1 MSPEQPD
8 RCRSS
13 SSASTFWDYLRA
25 WVSFAPIQILVLIV
39 AWGILF
45 LRGLSH
51 VPVQPILLGD
61 SLGYLQ
67 AYEIRPHGYPLFLEA
82 YRFVVG
88 DLSYLPHTQWLLLA
102 SSSLLLS
109 LAVGWRVNNVLA
121 AGLIVAYLAFR
132 PFTYSDLV
140 MSDPLYEAL
149 LVSAAACLVWYFS
162 LSRIWLLAVASAL
175 LGMALI
181 TRTIGYSIVPVFAI
195 CVALSYRSGQ
205 QVRRSVVIIAATLPF
220 LIWCAIGAGSNLLR
234 YGHFRI
240 GSHAGQSLVGK
251 GLLLAQPLSGDNRFN
266 SVDWV
271 PELVLPARKA
281 LASIHDVVLK
291 ALIIRQYYEVLRFDV
306 VFPRF
311 DERLPGWHGNSAYE
325 HDRFERSLAIEY
337 IRNDLRGYGRL
348 VALDYLSLWALPHL
362 LTANEHEFLEHSYRS
377 LGPLPFL
384 AEFEAAHRPL
394 DDYYQVVPLPSMRR
408 QVLVIRAANIA
419 FLIASAA
426 LALMLVNSTSRN
438 QLLERG
444 VDALFLTGCVHASYL
459 ATALVEGGL
468 ERYTAPTWP
477 LMIAAIILVM
487 YICAQN
493 WPGSARV
500 RTHPPG
506 GSTRPAPQ
514 AIRT

>member
-1 MSPEQPD
+1 MN
-8 RCRSS
+8 
-13 SSASTFWDYLRA
+13 
-25 WVSFAPIQILVLIV
+25 FAPTQILVLIV
-39 AWGILF
+39 AWGILL
-45 LRGLSH
+45 LRGLNH
-51 VPVQPILLGD
+51 LPVQPILVGD

-67 AYEIRPHGYPLFLEA
+67 ASEIRPHGYPLFLEA

-102 SSSLLLS
+102 TSSLLLS

-121 AGLIVAYLAFR
+121 AGLIVACSMYREFR
-132 PFTYSDLV
+132 PYLDIESV

-181 TRTIGYSIVPVFAI
+181 TRTVGYSIMPVFAI

-205 QVRRSVVIIAATLPF
+205 RVQRSVVIIAATLPF

-240 GSHAGQSLVGK
+240 GSHAGQSLIGK
-251 GLLLAQPLSGDNRFN
+251 GLLLAQPLSDDNSFK

-281 LASIHDVVLK
+281 VASIHDVVLK
-291 ALIIRQYYEVLRFDV
+291 ALIIRQYYEALRFDV

-311 DERLPGWHGNSAYE
+311 DERLPGWHGNSGRSFTSNPTYE

-337 IRNDLRGYGRL
+337 IRNDLRGYAEL

-362 LTANEHEFLEHSYRS
+362 LTANEHEFLERSYRS

-394 DDYYQVVPLPSMRR
+394 GIYHQVVPTLSLRR
-408 QVLVIRAANIA
+408 QVMVVRAANIA

-426 LALMLVNSTSRN
+426 LALILVNSTSRSR
-438 QLLERG
+438 LLERG
-444 VDALFLTGCVHASYL
+444 VDALFLTGSVHASYL
-459 ATALVEGGL
+459 AIALVEGGL

-487 YICAQN
+487 YICAEN

-500 RTHPPG
+500 RSHQ
-506 GSTRPAPQ
+506 PQ
-514 AIRT
+514 PSN